1 MKNKKNLI
9 FISLGAVI
17 LLITIFIS
25 YTYYQRN
32 MDNKI
37 NEFSSYINEY
47 KQEISNYS
55 LGDKQ
60 ENYDNLISEAEQVI
74 DDKDYKKIDSLTS
87 SLNELKENILAQN
100 NDNISKFSN
109 YMNTYKEEIANYNL
123 DDSKE
128 KYDSLISEAEQAI
141 ANKDYK
147 NIESLK
153 SNLNQFKEEIYNK
166 NIELINNNIAEL
178 ESIDISKIS
187 DKESIT
193 NQIEEIKK
201 LKDEK
206 QFVKATELLNTL
218 KEDINNKLEIIKQ
231 ENEKN
236 NYKLT
241 DYEALKLFYLSI
253 PNINDIDKE
262 IEEQINLQKEIK
274 DLYNI
279 TTAREFTDKLAL
291 ENKYIDKMY
300 IQLPNDLNPTYFIN
314 DVPLYLYSVKFPAV
328 LNYIFIS
335 KNAETYYVGMIYEA
349 YENGTLYELKNNEKI
364 KVTQRP
370 SFSSLYV

>member
-9 FISLGAVI
+9 FIPLGVI
-17 LLITIFIS
+17 ILIITIFIS
-25 YTYYQRN
+25 YTYYQKN
-32 MDNKI
+32 MSNKI

-47 KQEISNYS
+47 KQEIVNYS

-60 ENYDNLISEAEQVI
+60 ENYDNLITESEQIIAN
-74 DDKDYKKIDSLTS
+74 KDYKKIDSLTS
-87 SLNELKENILAQN
+87 SLNELKENILSKN
-100 NDNISKFSN
+100 NENINNFTD
-109 YMNTYKEEIANYNL
+109 YINTYKEEIANYNL
-123 DDSKE
+123 DNSKE